1 MMVFFIRLIY
11 LVVIIFSI
19 SCNSQNN
26 QILNLNSEHMY
37 TNSLIN
43 ETSPYLLQ
51 HAHNPVDWY
60 PWNEET
66 LAKAKKEDKLLLIS
80 IGYSACHW
88 CHVMEHESFEDK
100 EVAKVM
106 NENYICIKVDREER
120 PDIDQIYM
128 TAVQLMNQRGG
139 WPLNCIALPDGRPFW
154 GGTYFRKNDWKKQ
167 ILGLANVY
175 ENDRES
181 VIEFAEKL
189 SKGIQD
195 VEKIIKNPRKE
206 IFSLNDLD
214 KMVKPWVKDFDNI
227 NGGSD
232 RAPKFPMPNA
242 YDFLLRYAHVTN
254 NKEILKH
261 IELTL
266 NKMAFGGIY
275 DQIGGGFSRYSVDK
289 FWKAP
294 HFEKMLYDNG
304 QLVSL
309 YAQGYLKFK
318 NPIYKEIVFESLDF
332 VERELLDK
340 TGAFYSALDADSEGE
355 EGKFY
360 VWSEDELQTIIKN
373 SYNIF
378 KDYYNINS
386 SGLWEH
392 GNYILLRNNSK
403 LEIAQKHNISI
414 NVLESEIFEWKKTL
428 MKARDKRIRPGLDD
442 KSLTSWNAL
451 MLKGYVDA
459 YMAFEDK
466 NHLDIALKNANFIA
480 DIQLN
485 NNGKLWH
492 SYKNG
497 KSTING
503 YLEDYSL
510 TISAFIRLYE
520 ATFDEKWLHLSDK
533 MMQYA
538 ITHFHDTESSMF
550 FFTSDLDP
558 KLVARKME
566 INDNVIPASN
576 SVIANSLFDLGI
588 ILDNNNYQKMAITM
602 LNNVKPKM
610 SSYAT
615 GYANYATLFIKV
627 VQPYFEVA
635 IVGDDANKTALD
647 FNKLYAPNKITL
659 GSTKQSSLPL
669 LQNKFINGET
679 IIYVCEDKVCQLPT
693 SNIIEAQKLL
703 K

>member
-1 MMVFFIRLIY
+1 
-11 LVVIIFSI
+11 
-19 SCNSQNN
+19 
-26 QILNLNSEHMY
+26 
-37 TNSLIN
+37 
-43 ETSPYLLQ
+43 
-51 HAHNPVDWY
+51 
-60 PWNEET
+60 
-66 LAKAKKEDKLLLIS
+66 
-80 IGYSACHW
+80 
-88 CHVMEHESFEDK
+88 
-100 EVAKVM
+100 
-106 NENYICIKVDREER
+106 
-120 PDIDQIYM
+120 
-128 TAVQLMNQRGG
+128 
-139 WPLNCIALPDGRPFW
+139 
-154 GGTYFRKNDWKKQ
+154 
-167 ILGLANVY
+167 
-175 ENDRES
+175 
-181 VIEFAEKL
+181 
-189 SKGIQD
+189 
-195 VEKIIKNPRKE
+195 
-206 IFSLNDLD
+206 
-214 KMVKPWVKDFDNI
+214 
-227 NGGSD
+227 
-232 RAPKFPMPNA
+232 
-242 YDFLLRYAHVTN
+242 
-254 NKEILKH
+254 
-261 IELTL
+261 
-266 NKMAFGGIY
+266 
-275 DQIGGGFSRYSVDK
+275 
-289 FWKAP
+289 
-294 HFEKMLYDNG
+294 
-304 QLVSL
+304 
-309 YAQGYLKFK
+309 
-318 NPIYKEIVFESLDF
+318 
-332 VERELLDK
+332 
-340 TGAFYSALDADSEGE
+340 
-355 EGKFY
+355 
-360 VWSEDELQTIIKN
+360 
-373 SYNIF
+373 
-378 KDYYNINS
+378 
-386 SGLWEH
+386 
-392 GNYILLRNNSK
+392 
-403 LEIAQKHNISI
+403 
-414 NVLESEIFEWKKTL
+414 

-485 NNGKLWH
+485 NDGKLWH

-520 ATFDEKWLHLSDK
+520 VTFDEKWLHLSDK

-538 ITHFHDTESSMF
+538 ITHFYDTESSMF

>member
-1 MMVFFIRLIY
+1 
-11 LVVIIFSI
+11 
-19 SCNSQNN
+19 
-26 QILNLNSEHMY
+26 MY

-254 NKEILKH
+254 NKEVLKH

-403 LEIAQKHNISI
+403 LEIAQKYNISI
-414 NVLESEIFEWKKTL
+414 NVLEGEIFEWKKTL

-485 NNGKLWH
+485 NDGKLWH

-538 ITHFHDTESSMF
+538 ITHFYDTESSMF

>member
-1 MMVFFIRLIY
+1 
-11 LVVIIFSI
+11 
-19 SCNSQNN
+19 
-26 QILNLNSEHMY
+26 MY

-254 NKEILKH
+254 NKEVLKH

-403 LEIAQKHNISI
+403 LEIAKKHNISI
-414 NVLESEIFEWKKTL
+414 NVLEGEIFEWKKTL
-428 MKARDKRIRPGLDD
+428 MKSRDKRIRPGLDD

-485 NNGKLWH
+485 NDGKLWH

>member
-1 MMVFFIRLIY
+1 M
-11 LVVIIFSI
+11 
-19 SCNSQNN
+19 NSN
-26 QILNLNSEHMY
+26 HRY

-60 PWNEET
+60 PWNEKT
-66 LAKAKKEDKLLLIS
+66 LAKAKAQDKLLLIS

-88 CHVMEHESFEDK
+88 CHVMEHESFEDD
-100 EVAKVM
+100 EIAKVM
-106 NENYICIKVDREER
+106 NDNFICIKVDREER

-175 ENDRES
+175 QNDRES
-181 VIEFAEKL
+181 VLEFAEKL
-189 SKGIQD
+189 SQGIQQ
-195 VEKIIKNPRKE
+195 VETVIKNPKE
-206 IFSLNDLD
+206 ENFSLRDLD
-214 KMVKPWVKDFDNI
+214 NIVTPWIKEFDNLD
-227 NGGSD
+227 GGSN
-232 RAPKFPMPNA
+232 RSPKFPMPNS
-242 YDFLLRYAHVTN
+242 YSFLLHYAHLSD
-254 NKEILKH
+254 NKEILDH

-266 NKMAFGGIY
+266 DKMAFGGIY
-275 DQIGGGFSRYSVDK
+275 DQVGGGFSRYSVDK

-309 YAQGYLKFK
+309 YSEAYLKFK
-318 NPIYKEIVFESLDF
+318 NPIYKEVVFESLEF
-332 VERELLDK
+332 IERELLDK

-360 VWSEDELQTIIKN
+360 IWNEDELRLLIKDN
-373 SYNIF
+373 YHIF
-378 KDYYNINS
+378 KDYFNINNN
-386 SGLWEH
+386 GLWEH
-392 GNYILLRNNSK
+392 DNYILLRKKSK
-403 LEIAQKHNISI
+403 EEIAKKHMISVINLETNI
-414 NVLESEIFEWKKTL
+414 LEWKKIL
-428 MKARDKRIRPGLDD
+428 MSARDKRTRPGLDD

-451 MLKGYVDA
+451 MLKGYIDA
-459 YMAFEDK
+459 YMAFGDK
-466 NHLDIALKNANFIA
+466 RHLDIALKNANFIA
-480 DIQLN
+480 DIQLQKD
-485 NNGKLWH
+485 GKLFH
-492 SYKNG
+492 SYKDG

-520 ATFDEKWLHLSDK
+520 ATFDEKWLQLSDK

-538 ITHFHDTESSMF
+538 IIHFYDNTSSMF
-550 FFTSDLDP
+550 YFTSDLDP
-558 KLVARKME
+558 MLVARKME

-576 SVIANSLFDLGI
+576 SVIANSLFDLAI
-588 ILDNNNYQKMAITM
+588 ILDNNNYKKMAITI

-610 SSYAT
+610 SSYAS
-615 GYANYATLFIKV
+615 GYANYANLMLKII
-627 VQPYFEVA
+627 QPYYEVA
-635 IVGDDANKTALD
+635 IVGEKAHEKAL
-647 FNKLYAPNKITL
+647 LIHQSYCPNKIL
-659 GSTKQSSLPL
+659 IGGSKESQLSLL
-669 LQNKFINGET
+669 ENRFVKDKT
-679 IIYVCEDKVCQLPT
+679 MIYVCENKVCQMPT
-693 SNIIEAQKLL
+693 SDVNQAYKLL